1 MKKETY
7 QLVIQ
12 SFINHKFLDIVD
24 LKKKKEGGGG
34 LEPLEKLFNVVL

>member
-24 LKKKKEGGGG
+24 LKKKKRGGGAG
-34 LEPLEKLFNVVL
+34 AIRKAV

>member
-24 LKKKKEGGGG
+24 LKKKKGGGEG
-34 LEPLEKLFNVVL
+34 LKPLEKLFNVVL

>member
-24 LKKKKEGGGG
+24 LKKKKRGGG

>member
-24 LKKKKEGGGG
+24 LKKRGGEGGG

>member
-7 QLVIQ
+7 QLVIK

-24 LKKKKEGGGG
+24 LKKKKGGGGG